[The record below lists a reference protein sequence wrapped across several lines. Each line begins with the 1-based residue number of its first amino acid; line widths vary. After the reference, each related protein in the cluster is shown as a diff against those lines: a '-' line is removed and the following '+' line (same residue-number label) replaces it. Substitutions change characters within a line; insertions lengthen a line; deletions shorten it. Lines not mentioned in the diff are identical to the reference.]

1 MSTLFVISYEEDIM
15 SDTHAMSETPTAP
28 RGRAMNITLWV
39 VQALLA
45 LFFAFIGVLKLIG
58 PQEVVD
64 QFATIGL
71 GQWFRYLTGAVEL
84 AGAIGL
90 LIPRL
95 AGLAALGLVGVMV
108 GAVITHLTVLPPAIN
123 ALFPALLGVV
133 FVLIAWAR
141 WPQTKAL
148 LGKPKR

>member
-1 MSTLFVISYEEDIM
+1 MSTSFVISYKEDIM
-15 SDTHAMSETPTAP
+15 SDTQAMSETPAAP

-45 LFFAFIGVLKLIG
+45 LFFAFIGIVKLIG

-84 AGAIGL
+84 AGGIGL

-95 AGLAALGLVGVMV
+95 AGLAALGLAGVMV
-108 GAVITHLTVLPPAIN
+108 GAVITHLTVLPPASG
-123 ALFPALLGVV
+123 ALVPALLGVV
-133 FVLIAWAR
+133 FVLLAWAR
-141 WPQTKAL
+141 RPRT
-148 LGKPKR
+148 